1 MFHAFEA
8 ITTFHL
14 FAFVVIG
21 AGEVYACRKGSVSV
35 RSVVLHNLIC
45 LLWCLS
51 VTLYASEGI
60 GLWAGLFVVSL
71 FLTHALFGKKGGYG
85 QLQRRVPV
93 TCGVFRPYVAT
104 AFVLSFLQLA
114 LYFVPTLRY
123 LWITSLVSPVVGCWR
138 VSFFRIRIGLSRAK
152 RKAEKHFLL
161 YCKNACMT
169 AVVIDRRP

>member
-8 ITTFHL
+8 VTTFHL
-14 FAFVVIG
+14 FALIIIG
-21 AGEVYACRKGSVSV
+21 AGGVYAYRKGSVSV

-60 GLWAGLFVVSL
+60 GLCAGLFVVSL

-85 QLQRRVPV
+85 QLQRHVPV
-93 TCGVFRPYVAT
+93 TGGIFRPYVAT

-123 LWITSLVSPVVGCWR
+123 LWITSLVSPVVGGMLAGVVFSYSDR
-138 VSFFRIRIGLSRAK
+138 VVKG
-152 RKAEKHFLL
+152 EK
-161 YCKNACMT
+161 K
-169 AVVIDRRP
+169 D

>member
-8 ITTFHL
+8 VTTFHL
-14 FAFVVIG
+14 FALVVIG
-21 AGEVYACRKGSVSV
+21 AGGAYACRKGSVSV

-60 GLWAGLFVVSL
+60 GLWAGLFVASL
-71 FLTHALFGKKGGYG
+71 FLTHAVFGKKGGYG
-85 QLQRRVPV
+85 QLPRRVPV
-93 TCGVFRPYVAT
+93 TGGIFRPYVAT

-123 LWITSLVSPVVGCWR
+123 LWITSLVSPVVGGMLAGVVFSYSDR
-138 VSFFRIRIGLSRAK
+138 VVKS
-152 RKAEKHFLL
+152 EK
-161 YCKNACMT
+161 KG
-169 AVVIDRRP
+169 

>member
-8 ITTFHL
+8 VTTFHL
-14 FAFVVIG
+14 FALIVIG
-21 AGEVYACRKGSVSV
+21 AGGVYAYRKGSVSV
-35 RSVVLHNLIC
+35 RAVVLHNLIC

-85 QLQRRVPV
+85 QLQRHVPV
-93 TCGVFRPYVAT
+93 TGGIFRPYVAT
-104 AFVLSFLQLA
+104 AFVMSFLQLA

-123 LWITSLVSPVVGCWR
+123 LWITSLVSPVVGGMLAGVIFSYSDR
-138 VSFFRIRIGLSRAK
+138 VVKSRQK
-152 RKAEKHFLL
+152 G
-161 YCKNACMT
+161 
-169 AVVIDRRP
+169 

>member
-8 ITTFHL
+8 VTTFHL
-14 FAFVVIG
+14 FALIVIG
-21 AGEVYACRKGSVSV
+21 AGGVYAYRKGSVSV

-51 VTLYASEGI
+51 VTLYASDGI

-93 TCGVFRPYVAT
+93 TGGIFRPYMAT

-123 LWITSLVSPVVGCWR
+123 LWITSLVSPVVGGMLAGVVFSYSDR
-138 VSFFRIRIGLSRAK
+138 VVKSRQK
-152 RKAEKHFLL
+152 G
-161 YCKNACMT
+161 
-169 AVVIDRRP
+169 

>member
-1 MFHAFEA
+1 MSMFHAFEA
-8 ITTFHL
+8 VTTFYL
-14 FAFVVIG
+14 FALVVIG
-21 AGEVYACRKGSVSV
+21 AVGAYACRKGSVSV
-35 RSVVLHNLIC
+35 RTVVLHNLIC

-104 AFVLSFLQLA
+104 AFVLSFLQLV

-123 LWITSLVSPVVGCWR
+123 LWITSLVSPVVGGMLAGVIFSYSDR
-138 VSFFRIRIGLSRAK
+138 VVKSRQK
-152 RKAEKHFLL
+152 G
-161 YCKNACMT
+161 
-169 AVVIDRRP
+169 

>member
-8 ITTFHL
+8 VTTFHL
-14 FAFVVIG
+14 FALIVIG
-21 AGEVYACRKGSVSV
+21 AGGVYAYRKGSVSV

-71 FLTHALFGKKGGYG
+71 FLTHAIFGKKGGYG

-93 TCGVFRPYVAT
+93 TCGIFRPYVAT

-123 LWITSLVSPVVGCWR
+123 VWITSLVSPVVGGMLAGVIFSYSDR
-138 VSFFRIRIGLSRAK
+138 VVKSRQK
-152 RKAEKHFLL
+152 G
-161 YCKNACMT
+161 
-169 AVVIDRRP
+169 

>member
-8 ITTFHL
+8 VTTFHL
-14 FAFVVIG
+14 FALIIIG
-21 AGEVYACRKGSVSV
+21 AGGVYAYRKGSVSV
-35 RSVVLHNLIC
+35 RAVVLHNLIC

-60 GLWAGLFVVSL
+60 GLCAGLFVVSL

-85 QLQRRVPV
+85 QLQRHVPV
-93 TCGVFRPYVAT
+93 TGGIFRPYVAT

-123 LWITSLVSPVVGCWR
+123 LWITSLVSPVVGGMLAGVIFSYSDR
-138 VSFFRIRIGLSRAK
+138 VVKSRQK
-152 RKAEKHFLL
+152 G
-161 YCKNACMT
+161 
-169 AVVIDRRP
+169 

>member
-8 ITTFHL
+8 VTTFHL
-14 FAFVVIG
+14 FALIVIG
-21 AGEVYACRKGSVSV
+21 AGGVYAYRKGSVSV
-35 RSVVLHNLIC
+35 RAVVLHNLIC

-60 GLWAGLFVVSL
+60 GLCAGLFVVSL

-85 QLQRRVPV
+85 QLQRHVPV
-93 TCGVFRPYVAT
+93 TGGIFRPYVAT

-123 LWITSLVSPVVGCWR
+123 LWITSLVSPVVGGMLAGVIFSYSDR
-138 VSFFRIRIGLSRAK
+138 VVKSRQK
-152 RKAEKHFLL
+152 G
-161 YCKNACMT
+161 
-169 AVVIDRRP
+169 

>member
-8 ITTFHL
+8 VTTFHL
-14 FAFVVIG
+14 FALIVIG
-21 AGEVYACRKGSVSV
+21 AGGVYAYRKGSVSV

-93 TCGVFRPYVAT
+93 TGGIFRPYVAT

-123 LWITSLVSPVVGCWR
+123 VWITSLVSPVVGGMLAGVIFSYSDR
-138 VSFFRIRIGLSRAK
+138 VVKSRQK
-152 RKAEKHFLL
+152 G
-161 YCKNACMT
+161 
-169 AVVIDRRP
+169 

>member
-8 ITTFHL
+8 VTTFYL
-14 FAFVVIG
+14 FALVVIG
-21 AGEVYACRKGSVSV
+21 AVGAYACRKGSVSV
-35 RSVVLHNLIC
+35 RTVVLHNLIC

-71 FLTHALFGKKGGYG
+71 FLTHAIFGKKGGYG

-93 TCGVFRPYVAT
+93 TCGIFRTYVAT

-123 LWITSLVSPVVGCWR
+123 LWITSLVSPVVGGMLAGVIFSYSDR
-138 VSFFRIRIGLSRAK
+138 VVKSRQK
-152 RKAEKHFLL
+152 G
-161 YCKNACMT
+161 
-169 AVVIDRRP
+169 

>member
-1 MFHAFEA
+1 MFHASEA
-8 ITTFHL
+8 VTTFHL
-14 FAFVVIG
+14 VALIVIG

-60 GLWAGLFVVSL
+60 GLWAGLFVASL

-85 QLQRRVPV
+85 QLRRRVPV
-93 TCGVFRPYVAT
+93 THGVFRPYVAT
-104 AFVLSFLQLA
+104 AFVLSFLQLV

-123 LWITSLVSPVVGCWR
+123 LWITSLVSPVVGGMLAGVVFSYSDR
-138 VSFFRIRIGLSRAK
+138 VVKS
-152 RKAEKHFLL
+152 EK
-161 YCKNACMT
+161 K
-169 AVVIDRRP
+169 D

>member
-8 ITTFHL
+8 VTTFYL
-14 FAFVVIG
+14 FALVVIG
-21 AGEVYACRKGSVSV
+21 AVGAYACRKGSVSV
-35 RSVVLHNLIC
+35 RTVVLHNLIC

-71 FLTHALFGKKGGYG
+71 FLTHAIFGKKGGYG
-85 QLQRRVPV
+85 QLQRRVTV
-93 TCGVFRPYVAT
+93 TCGIFRPYVAT

-123 LWITSLVSPVVGCWR
+123 LWITSLVSPVVGGMLAGVIFSYSDR
-138 VSFFRIRIGLSRAK
+138 VVKSRQK
-152 RKAEKHFLL
+152 G
-161 YCKNACMT
+161 
-169 AVVIDRRP
+169 

>member
-8 ITTFHL
+8 VTTLHL
-14 FAFVVIG
+14 VALIVIG

-71 FLTHALFGKKGGYG
+71 FLTHAVFGKKGGYG
-85 QLQRRVPV
+85 QLQRRVPI
-93 TCGVFRPYVAT
+93 TGGIFRPYVAT

-123 LWITSLVSPVVGCWR
+123 VWITSLVSPVVGGMLAGVVFSYSDR
-138 VSFFRIRIGLSRAK
+138 VVKS
-152 RKAEKHFLL
+152 EK
-161 YCKNACMT
+161 K
-169 AVVIDRRP
+169 D

>member
-8 ITTFHL
+8 VTTFHL
-14 FAFVVIG
+14 FALIVIG
-21 AGEVYACRKGSVSV
+21 AGGVYAYRKGSVSV
-35 RSVVLHNLIC
+35 RAVVLHNLIC

-93 TCGVFRPYVAT
+93 TGGIFRPYVAT
-104 AFVLSFLQLA
+104 AFVLSLLQLA

-123 LWITSLVSPVVGCWR
+123 LWITSLVSPVVGGMLAGVIFSYSDR
-138 VSFFRIRIGLSRAK
+138 VVKSRQK
-152 RKAEKHFLL
+152 G
-161 YCKNACMT
+161 
-169 AVVIDRRP
+169 

>member
-8 ITTFHL
+8 VTTFHL
-14 FAFVVIG
+14 FALIVIG
-21 AGEVYACRKGSVSV
+21 AGGVYAYRKGSVSV

-93 TCGVFRPYVAT
+93 PGGIFRPYVAT

-123 LWITSLVSPVVGCWR
+123 VWITSLVSPVVGGMLAGVVFSYSDR
-138 VSFFRIRIGLSRAK
+138 VVKSRQK
-152 RKAEKHFLL
+152 G
-161 YCKNACMT
+161 
-169 AVVIDRRP
+169 

>member
-8 ITTFHL
+8 VTIFHL
-14 FAFVVIG
+14 FALIVIG
-21 AGEVYACRKGSVSV
+21 AGGVYAYRKGSVSV
-35 RSVVLHNLIC
+35 RAVVLHNLIC

-60 GLWAGLFVVSL
+60 GLCAGLFVVSL

-85 QLQRRVPV
+85 QLQRHVPV
-93 TCGVFRPYVAT
+93 TGGIFRPYVAT

-123 LWITSLVSPVVGCWR
+123 LWITSLVSPIVGGMLAGVIFSYSDRVVK
-138 VSFFRIRIGLSRAK
+138 SRQK
-152 RKAEKHFLL
+152 G
-161 YCKNACMT
+161 
-169 AVVIDRRP
+169 

>member
-8 ITTFHL
+8 VTTFYL
-14 FAFVVIG
+14 FALVVIG
-21 AGEVYACRKGSVSV
+21 AVGAYACRKGSVLV
-35 RSVVLHNLIC
+35 RTVVLHNLIC

-93 TCGVFRPYVAT
+93 TCGIFRPYVAT

-123 LWITSLVSPVVGCWR
+123 LWITSLVSPVVGGMLAGVIFSYSDR
-138 VSFFRIRIGLSRAK
+138 VVKSRQK
-152 RKAEKHFLL
+152 G
-161 YCKNACMT
+161 
-169 AVVIDRRP
+169 

>member
-8 ITTFHL
+8 VTTFHL
-14 FAFVVIG
+14 FALIVIG
-21 AGEVYACRKGSVSV
+21 AGGVYAYRKGSVSV

-71 FLTHALFGKKGGYG
+71 FLTHAVFGKKGGYG

-93 TCGVFRPYVAT
+93 TCGLFRPYVAT
-104 AFVLSFLQLA
+104 AFVLSFLQPA

-123 LWITSLVSPVVGCWR
+123 LWITSLVSPVVGGMLAGVIFSYSDR
-138 VSFFRIRIGLSRAK
+138 VVKSRQK
-152 RKAEKHFLL
+152 G
-161 YCKNACMT
+161 
-169 AVVIDRRP
+169 

>member
-35 RSVVLHNLIC
+35 RVVVLHNLIC
-45 LLWCLS
+45 LLWCIS

-60 GLWAGLFVVSL
+60 GLWAGLFVASL
-71 FLTHALFGKKGGYG
+71 FFTHALFGKKGGYG
-85 QLQRRVPV
+85 QLQQHVPV
-93 TCGVFRPYVAT
+93 TRGVFRPYVAT

-123 LWITSLVSPVVGCWR
+123 LWITSLVSPVVGGMLAGVVFSYSDR
-138 VSFFRIRIGLSRAK
+138 VVKSRQK
-152 RKAEKHFLL
+152 G
-161 YCKNACMT
+161 
-169 AVVIDRRP
+169 

>member
-8 ITTFHL
+8 VTTFHL
-14 FAFVVIG
+14 FALIVIG
-21 AGEVYACRKGSVSV
+21 AGGVYAYRKGSVSV

-123 LWITSLVSPVVGCWR
+123 VWITSLVSPVVGGMLAGVVFWFSDR
-138 VSFFRIRIGLSRAK
+138 VVKG
-152 RKAEKHFLL
+152 EK
-161 YCKNACMT
+161 KG
-169 AVVIDRRP
+169 

>member
-8 ITTFHL
+8 VTTFHL

-35 RSVVLHNLIC
+35 RAVVLHNLIC

-60 GLWAGLFVVSL
+60 GLWAGLFVASL
-71 FLTHALFGKKGGYG
+71 FVTHALFGKKGGYG

-93 TCGVFRPYVAT
+93 TRGVFRPYVAT

-123 LWITSLVSPVVGCWR
+123 LWITSLVSPGVGGMLAGVIFSYSDRVVK
-138 VSFFRIRIGLSRAK
+138 SRQK
-152 RKAEKHFLL
+152 G
-161 YCKNACMT
+161 
-169 AVVIDRRP
+169 

>member
-8 ITTFHL
+8 VTTFHL

-35 RSVVLHNLIC
+35 RAVVLHNLIC

-60 GLWAGLFVVSL
+60 GLWAGLFVASL
-71 FLTHALFGKKGGYG
+71 FLTHAVFGKKGGYG

-93 TCGVFRPYVAT
+93 TGGIFRPYVAT
-104 AFVLSFLQLA
+104 AFVLSFLQLV

-123 LWITSLVSPVVGCWR
+123 LWITSLVSPVVGGMLAGVVFSYSDR
-138 VSFFRIRIGLSRAK
+138 VVKS
-152 RKAEKHFLL
+152 EK
-161 YCKNACMT
+161 KG
-169 AVVIDRRP
+169 

>member
-8 ITTFHL
+8 VTTFHL
-14 FAFVVIG
+14 VALIVIG

-60 GLWAGLFVVSL
+60 GLWAGLFVASL
-71 FLTHALFGKKGGYG
+71 FLTHAVFGKKGGYG

-104 AFVLSFLQLA
+104 AFVLSFLQLT

-123 LWITSLVSPVVGCWR
+123 LWIASLVSPVVGGMLAGIVFSYSDR
-138 VSFFRIRIGLSRAK
+138 VVKG
-152 RKAEKHFLL
+152 EK
-161 YCKNACMT
+161 K
-169 AVVIDRRP
+169 D

>member
-1 MFHAFEA
+1 MSMFHAFEA
-8 ITTFHL
+8 VTTFHL
-14 FAFVVIG
+14 FALVVIG

-35 RSVVLHNLIC
+35 RAVVLHNLIC

-60 GLWAGLFVVSL
+60 GLWAGLFVASL
-71 FLTHALFGKKGGYG
+71 FLTHAVFGKKGGYG

-123 LWITSLVSPVVGCWR
+123 VWITSLVSPVVGGMLAGVIFSYSDR
-138 VSFFRIRIGLSRAK
+138 VVKSRQK
-152 RKAEKHFLL
+152 G
-161 YCKNACMT
+161 
-169 AVVIDRRP
+169 

>member
-8 ITTFHL
+8 VTTFHL
-14 FAFVVIG
+14 FALIVIG
-21 AGEVYACRKGSVSV
+21 AGGVYAYRKGSVSV
-35 RSVVLHNLIC
+35 RAVVLHNLIC

-60 GLWAGLFVVSL
+60 GLCAGLFVVSL

-93 TCGVFRPYVAT
+93 TGGIFRPYVAT

-123 LWITSLVSPVVGCWR
+123 LWITSLVSPVVGGMLAGVIFSYSDR
-138 VSFFRIRIGLSRAK
+138 VVKSRQK
-152 RKAEKHFLL
+152 G
-161 YCKNACMT
+161 
-169 AVVIDRRP
+169 

>member
-8 ITTFHL
+8 VTTFHL
-14 FAFVVIG
+14 FALIVIG
-21 AGEVYACRKGSVSV
+21 AGGVYAYRKGRVSV

-114 LYFVPTLRY
+114 LYFAPTLRY
-123 LWITSLVSPVVGCWR
+123 LWITSLVSPVVGGMLAGVIFSYSDR
-138 VSFFRIRIGLSRAK
+138 VVKG
-152 RKAEKHFLL
+152 EK
-161 YCKNACMT
+161 KG
-169 AVVIDRRP
+169 

>member
-8 ITTFHL
+8 VTTFHL
-14 FAFVVIG
+14 FALIVIG
-21 AGEVYACRKGSVSV
+21 AGGVYAYRKGSVSV

-60 GLWAGLFVVSL
+60 GLCAGLFVVSL

-85 QLQRRVPV
+85 QLQRHVPV
-93 TCGVFRPYVAT
+93 TGGIFRPYVAT

-123 LWITSLVSPVVGCWR
+123 LWITSLVSPVVGGMLAGVIFSYSDR
-138 VSFFRIRIGLSRAK
+138 VVKSRQK
-152 RKAEKHFLL
+152 G
-161 YCKNACMT
+161 
-169 AVVIDRRP
+169 

>member
-8 ITTFHL
+8 VTTFYL
-14 FAFVVIG
+14 FALVVIG
-21 AGEVYACRKGSVSV
+21 AVGAYACRKGSVSV
-35 RSVVLHNLIC
+35 RTVVLHNLIC

-71 FLTHALFGKKGGYG
+71 FLTHAIFGKKGGYG

-93 TCGVFRPYVAT
+93 TGGIFRTYVAT

-123 LWITSLVSPVVGCWR
+123 LWITSLVSPVVGGMLAGVIFSYSDR
-138 VSFFRIRIGLSRAK
+138 VVKSRQK
-152 RKAEKHFLL
+152 G
-161 YCKNACMT
+161 
-169 AVVIDRRP
+169 

>member
-8 ITTFHL
+8 VTTFHL
-14 FAFVVIG
+14 FALIVIG
-21 AGEVYACRKGSVSV
+21 AGGVYAYRKGSVSV

-93 TCGVFRPYVAT
+93 TCGVFRIRRYYRRTVNFVPVTCGVFRPYVAT

-123 LWITSLVSPVVGCWR
+123 LWITSLVSPVVGGMLAGVVFSYSDR
-138 VSFFRIRIGLSRAK
+138 VVKG
-152 RKAEKHFLL
+152 EK
-161 YCKNACMT
+161 KG
-169 AVVIDRRP
+169 

>member
-8 ITTFHL
+8 VTTFHL
-14 FAFVVIG
+14 FALIVIG
-21 AGEVYACRKGSVSV
+21 AGGVYAYRKGSVSV

-104 AFVLSFLQLA
+104 AFVLFFLQLA
-114 LYFVPTLRY
+114 LYFVPTLRS
-123 LWITSLVSPVVGCWR
+123 SLVSPVVGGMLAGVVFSYSDR
-138 VSFFRIRIGLSRAK
+138 VVK
-152 RKAEKHFLL
+152 RKK
-161 YCKNACMT
+161 KG
-169 AVVIDRRP
+169 

>member
-8 ITTFHL
+8 VTTFHL
-14 FAFVVIG
+14 FALIVIG
-21 AGEVYACRKGSVSV
+21 AGGVYAYRKGSVSV
-35 RSVVLHNLIC
+35 RAVVLHNLIC

-85 QLQRRVPV
+85 QLQRHVPV
-93 TCGVFRPYVAT
+93 TGGIFRPYVAT

-123 LWITSLVSPVVGCWR
+123 LWITSLVSPVVGGMLAGVIFSYSDR
-138 VSFFRIRIGLSRAK
+138 VVKSRQK
-152 RKAEKHFLL
+152 G
-161 YCKNACMT
+161 
-169 AVVIDRRP
+169 

>member
-8 ITTFHL
+8 VTTFYL
-14 FAFVVIG
+14 FALVVIG
-21 AGEVYACRKGSVSV
+21 AVGAYACRKGSVSV
-35 RSVVLHNLIC
+35 RTVVLHNLIC

-71 FLTHALFGKKGGYG
+71 FLTHAIFGKKGGYG

-93 TCGVFRPYVAT
+93 TCGIFRPYVAT
-104 AFVLSFLQLA
+104 AFVLSFVQLA

-123 LWITSLVSPVVGCWR
+123 LWITSLVSPVVGGMLAGVIFSYSDR
-138 VSFFRIRIGLSRAK
+138 VVKSRQK
-152 RKAEKHFLL
+152 G
-161 YCKNACMT
+161 
-169 AVVIDRRP
+169 

>member
-8 ITTFHL
+8 VTTFHL
-14 FAFVVIG
+14 FALIVIG
-21 AGEVYACRKGSVSV
+21 AGGVYAYRKGSVLV

-71 FLTHALFGKKGGYG
+71 FLIHALFGKKGGYG

-104 AFVLSFLQLA
+104 VFVLSFLQLA

-123 LWITSLVSPVVGCWR
+123 LWITSLVSPVVGGMLAGVVFSYSDR
-138 VSFFRIRIGLSRAK
+138 VVKG
-152 RKAEKHFLL
+152 EK
-161 YCKNACMT
+161 KG
-169 AVVIDRRP
+169 